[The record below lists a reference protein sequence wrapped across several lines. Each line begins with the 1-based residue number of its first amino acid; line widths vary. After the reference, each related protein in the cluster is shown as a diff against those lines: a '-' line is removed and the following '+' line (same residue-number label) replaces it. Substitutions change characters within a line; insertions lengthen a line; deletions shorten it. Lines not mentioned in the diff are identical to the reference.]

1 MLVTLE
7 KEKDV
12 KTYNECMETSKKWLK
27 TKYILLSVR
36 VYDINMLWRPIIRM
50 AKTLKIKD

>member
-12 KTYNECMETSKKWLK
+12 KTYNEYMETSKKWLK

-50 AKTLKIKD
+50 ANT